1 MPHHAG
7 LLDVLRRFLVSL
19 KAIAWPVLL
28 MCPLCLSPGF
38 YRKGA
43 FQRSWPELVR
53 YWGWTV
59 ALKELE
65 KEYSHLICTLTM
77 TQRLATPMENASME
91 NFCSTWCSLESL
103 RLIEFD
109 VGGLSRCS
117 EFCKFDINYFRDFLF
132 IYLVKQSQLSITILR
147 TQFNNSL
154 PDDFIRLKPMD
165 YWQFC

>member
-1 MPHHAG
+1 MVHASPCWTLRCIEKISSQSEG
-7 LLDVLRRFLVSL
+7 NCLTCFVDVSSLSLTRVLPKRCFPKKLARISTLLRLNCGIKR
-19 KAIAWPVLL
+19 A
-28 MCPLCLSPGF
+28 
-38 YRKGA
+38 RK
-43 FQRSWPELVR
+43 R
-53 YWGWTV
+53 
-59 ALKELE
+59 
-65 KEYSHLICTLTM
+65 EYSHLICTLTM

-109 VGGLSRCS
+109 VGGLRRCS

-165 YWQFC
+165 Y